1 MYKRRRDPCN
11 FDKLQD
17 AIKKF
22 INISQ
27 NMPEKKTHNFNEQ
40 SEKLKAS
47 DSKSWKLVNKLL
59 DSNVSAPVQ
68 PLIRTDKNYERIS
81 SLDSLI

>member
-17 AIKKF
+17 AIKNF
-22 INISQ
+22 ISEYAR
-27 NMPEKKTHNFNEQ
+27 EKDSKFNEQ
-40 SEKLKAS
+40 CEKLKAS

-59 DSNVSAPVQ
+59 DSNVSASVQ